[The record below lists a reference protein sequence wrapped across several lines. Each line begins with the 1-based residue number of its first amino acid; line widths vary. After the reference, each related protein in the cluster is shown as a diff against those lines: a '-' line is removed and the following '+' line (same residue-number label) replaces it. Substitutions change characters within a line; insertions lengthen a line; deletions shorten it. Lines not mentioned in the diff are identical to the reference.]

1 VEQAY
6 GESFTYGVTIEGS
19 VAAIVV
25 LAVAVVGG
33 ALLGRLFLRGDG
45 S

>member
-1 VEQAY
+1 VEHPF
-6 GESFTYGVTIEGS
+6 GETFTYGMTVEGS